1 MTRGNGG
8 IIGPINDPTEDVAS
22 GVWPL
27 EEQYQARLAG
37 NWPNN
42 AFIGQN
48 SLRFD
53 DGSSDNLTRTPS
65 SAGNRTTWTWSA
77 WIKRSNLSSVNILF
91 SAGTSGTN
99 DTTIYFNTSNQL
111 EFFNRTSSSIDG
123 YLITNR
129 LFRDTSAWYHILAV
143 WDTSN
148 ATAGDRMKLYVNGV
162 EETSFLTDTNP
173 ALNLSSHINNNVA
186 HYLGTDSGS
195 GNYFDG
201 YMSDVYF
208 IDGKQLAPTNFGV
221 TDSNGV
227 WTPAATYT
235 GDYGTNGFHLVFENA
250 SNLGQDFGPG
260 GNNFTVNNLTSVDQ
274 STDTPTNNYCTINP
288 LDKDSNVVLADGNL
302 TTSPPSANNKG
313 FRSTFA
319 VSQGKWYWEVKWNSG
334 GGTAIIGIADDAYA
348 TSNYLGST
356 SKSWGYYNSGDY
368 YNNASTNSYGNS
380 FTSGDIIG
388 VALDADNGYLYFSK
402 NGTFQN
408 SGDPT
413 SGATGTG
420 GIAVSS
426 PRNGLWFPAGS
437 HQTGT
442 NVSHNFGSPPYSITS
457 GNSDGAGY
465 GNFEYAVPSG
475 YYALNTKNL
484 ATYG

>member
-1 MTRGNGG
+1 MPLILPSNTITGG
-8 IIGPINDPTEDVAS
+8 YEVANS
-22 GVWPL
+22 V
-27 EEQYQARLAG
+27 RLDTDAT
-37 NWPNN
+37 
-42 AFIGQN
+42 F
-48 SLRFD
+48 
-53 DGSSDNLTRTPS
+53 TRTLGASPTDADVGTVSFWFKKVETPNS
-65 SAGNRTTWTWSA
+65 SKYGRFVHIGSTGNDLGLFTLNDYILWYIDSGTAG
-77 WIKRSNLSSVNILF
+77 
-91 SAGTSGTN
+91 AGTQSG
-99 DTTIYFNTSNQL
+99 
-111 EFFNRTSSSIDG
+111 
-123 YLITNR
+123 R
-129 LFRDTSAWYHILAV
+129 LYRDQSAWYHIIYAF
-143 WDTSN
+143 DSRQ
-148 ATAGDRMKLYVNGV
+148 ATASNRIKIYVNGELQDSTAHPILTNV
-162 EETSFLTDTNP
+162 TSDTAIFDASHLFCIGATNATSLGQNLDGYLAEFVYVDGQQLDATSFGEFDE
-173 ALNLSSHINNNVA
+173 
-186 HYLGTDSGS
+186 DSGIWKPIDVSGLTFGNNGFYLDFENSGSLGADVS
-195 GNYFDG
+195 GN
-201 YMSDVYF
+201 
-208 IDGKQLAPTNFGV
+208 
-221 TDSNGV
+221 
-227 WTPAATYT
+227 
-235 GDYGTNGFHLVFENA
+235 
-250 SNLGQDFGPG
+250 

-348 TSNYLGST
+348 TSSYLGST

-426 PRNGLWFPAGS
+426 PSNGLWFPAGS

-465 GNFEYAVPSG
+465 GNFEYSVPSG

-484 ATYG
+484 AEYG